1 MKLQDFT
8 SSDVIE
14 SHLYNTPVLQ
24 ESPENQS
31 LHHVPHSYTK
41 HDSNTTE
48 AYKRTLSWG
57 ISA

>member
-48 AYKRTLSWG
+48 AYKRTLS
-57 ISA
+57 